1 LRKVLSALLLLLALG
16 ACATTQAG
24 PNGLADRD
32 PREGFNR
39 TMFEVNDTVDS
50 VTLRPISQV
59 YRAIAPQPARRGLSN
74 VLRNLTEPW
83 SFVNNLLQGKPGRAL
98 RNLGRF
104 IVNTTIGVGGLADH
118 ATDLGIAPAPE
129 DFGQTLAVWGVGDGG
144 YSYTPL
150 LGPST
155 SRDTFGTIVGFFANP
170 VTIFFDRGLGL
181 STQEQLG
188 ILAAG
193 FVNARAEL
201 TESGFD
207 AFLDS
212 SADPYA
218 AVRSAYFQQRE
229 AAILDQDSSGLTTEH
244 GVNAAEAAAFEAAIE
259 ELPEDDA
266 GDEIPPD
273 PDIADESPENPTE
286 PE

>member
-1 LRKVLSALLLLLALG
+1 MRKVFSALLLLLALG

-170 VTIFFDRGLGL
+170 VTIFFDRGLDL
-181 STQEQLG
+181 STQEHLG

-229 AAILDQDSSGLTTEH
+229 AAILDRDSSGLATEH

-259 ELPEDDA
+259 ELPEDEA
-266 GDEIPPD
+266 GDETPPD